1 MKKLLIP
8 AFALMAQPALAASKN
23 PFSAHFYSLSNSD
36 LIVTLAFLLFVGVLV
51 YFKVPGKIGE
61 MLDGRAD
68 SISKELNEAKAI
80 REEAQALLASYER
93 KQQEVAE
100 QSARIVAT
108 AKEEAEKAAA
118 QAKLD
123 IAESVQRRLTAAQE
137 QIANAEASAVR
148 EVRDSAINVAVSAA
162 RDVVAKQMTAASANK
177 LIDDA
182 IATVDAKLH

>member
-1 MKKLLIP
+1 MKKFLIP

-23 PFSAHFYSLSNSD
+23 PFSADFYSLSNSD

-93 KQQEVAE
+93 KQQEVQE